1 MKKFL
6 SMLLVCTLALAAGIA
21 LASDEEDMDF
31 VEWLTATMTEG
42 YMGVLEDGAT
52 AYFAVGDVDD
62 GAYAVLAFMNTEQT
76 QHASFVGW
84 FVDNE
89 DGTFSVA
96 DEYNGLEIT
105 IALEAV
111 EGGYLIDIGEAGSGK
126 IAPVDVA
133 DVIEAFVIIHNET
146 EAAA

>member
-1 MKKFL
+1 
-6 SMLLVCTLALAAGIA
+6 
-21 LASDEEDMDF
+21 
-31 VEWLTATMTEG
+31 
-42 YMGVLEDGAT
+42 MGVLEDGTT
-52 AYFAVGDVDD
+52 AYFATGDVED
-62 GAYAVLAFMNTEQT
+62 GVYAVLAFMDANQV

-89 DGTFSVA
+89 DGSFTVA

-133 DVIEAFVIIHNET
+133 DVIEAFVTIHNET